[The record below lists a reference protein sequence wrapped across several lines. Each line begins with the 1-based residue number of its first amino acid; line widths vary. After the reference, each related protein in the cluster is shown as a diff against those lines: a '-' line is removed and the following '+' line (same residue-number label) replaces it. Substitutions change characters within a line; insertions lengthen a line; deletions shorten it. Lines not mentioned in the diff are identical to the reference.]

1 MQIKAWKLEGKRQ
14 INVCLIGRSVE
25 WGLQP
30 GCRPSTP
37 CYSQNQHSHQGS
49 IFIALLTDTHC
60 CFKSPALQIFLLQLR
75 KETQVGFNNSEAA
88 LSLDYAWEQKQRG
101 TDQDLS
107 GHSKKARLTAEVS
120 RYTEEAQ
127 GNFFSLGW
135 HSCISFKPALTLCP
149 CQQTRLN
156 IGSHIWDKVQN
167 LLKIYLLIFC

>member
-1 MQIKAWKLEGKRQ
+1 MSDRSGGYSLGADQAHRVIHKTSTAIKA
-14 INVCLIGRSVE
+14 
-25 WGLQP
+25 P
-30 GCRPSTP
+30 
-37 CYSQNQHSHQGS
+37 YSLRFSQTQ
-49 IFIALLTDTHC
+49 THC

-127 GNFFSLGW
+127 GSFFSLGW

>member
-30 GCRPSTP
+30 GWRPSTP
-37 CYSQNQHSHQGS
+37 CYSQNQHNIKAPYSLRFSQ
-49 IFIALLTDTHC
+49 TQTHC

-135 HSCISFKPALTLCP
+135 HSCISFKPA
-149 CQQTRLN
+149 
-156 IGSHIWDKVQN
+156 
-167 LLKIYLLIFC
+167 